1 MNRYPGGRRQNKL
14 LISSSSPGNRI
25 WIDRLSICYIGDVA
39 MVYNGV
45 SREDLHAECEH
56 NTVAQNNSLN
66 TIAAVK
72 CHACKAKRIK
82 LQ

>member
-14 LISSSSPGNRI
+14 LISSSSPGSRI

-45 SREDLHAECEH
+45 SREDLYAECEH
-56 NTVAQNNSLN
+56 NTVAQN
-66 TIAAVK
+66 I
-72 CHACKAKRIK
+72 R
-82 LQ
+82 